1 MKAVLTRSRWLLMV
15 LAGFALAVRLFGLNF
30 DQSHYFHP
38 DERRIA
44 EAVTQLSL
52 KPPQL
57 NPHFFAYGSFP
68 IYVTKLVTVTLSN
81 FSPWFSSYDA
91 AIKVGRALSALW
103 GAATVVLLFLLGRRL
118 FGSAVGWLAGL
129 LLSATVLHVQNSHF
143 ATNDIPLTFLVLL
156 ALAFMVRIVDAKGL
170 LAFAGAGVAV
180 GLAVATK
187 FSALPL
193 FLPLVVA
200 AALRWRNERKF
211 SRVIGGVALATGCA
225 LAAFAIAEPYA
236 LLGFRA
242 YVHDVLEQS
251 RMVRHAGLFPYTN
264 QYVGVPKVL
273 YDLREMV
280 VWGMGPLLGLAALV
294 GTVRRLRLR
303 VADRER
309 DWVLLAWVVPFF
321 AVTASFDVKFLRYL
335 LPIYPLLVLWGALWL
350 QTWAERSRSGRWARA
365 TVVAGTFF
373 YLLAFLAIY
382 TRPHATVSAS
392 NWFYNHVPPGS
403 KVLIQDWDEGFPL
416 PLPGR
421 SPESYRVETFPFYD
435 QDTPAKIAHL
445 AKGLASSD
453 YAVLQTKRLYGA
465 VTRAPRKFP
474 LTNNFFRELFA
485 GDLGFT
491 LVQDIA
497 SRPGLLGIELPT
509 ELADESFS
517 VYDHPKA
524 LIFRNTGHLGADA
537 IESKIRNGLPSRLL
551 SRSDLLLAR
560 AGSRF
565 AAGGEGDGLLR
576 SSLPATL
583 LCALLFELLG
593 FAAFAAIRA
602 VFPPRAGLYALAK
615 VIGVLVFAYL
625 PWLAVSTLRVP
636 FTQPVLVATVL
647 LMLAVGWLAHRRRRE
662 PPPPRS
668 EVVATEFVVWG
679 TFAFFLVL
687 RALNPEIYWGEKP
700 MDFSFLNVLYRSTT
714 LPPPE
719 PWLAGSPLMYT
730 YFGHFVVAAVG
741 KALAIHPAVMFNLGV
756 ALVAGLTASALF
768 AAGTVLGRSWHIG
781 ATATILTLF
790 AGNLSGIRQLM
801 TVKAVNFDYFWA
813 TSRVIR
819 DTINE
824 YPFWSFV
831 FADLHAHLLVMPW
844 AIGFVCLLL
853 LWVGRRAEPAA
864 QRPRLAALSLV
875 VTCALMLG
883 AIMVTNGWSMPTYI
897 ALLLAV
903 LGTHWLVYHMVG
915 GLGRIVRKG
924 LSIVLAPSL
933 VIVGGAF
940 VAFRPFWRAF
950 SPPIR
955 QWGREVGPFA
965 SPTDF
970 LTIFGLFLLLI
981 VPFFFLLWRR
991 LMAAGEGRLTR
1002 TQRLAMGAV
1011 AGGLLLS
1018 LLDLRAL
1025 GSLIIRQAPSI
1036 RAFALALFFFGLYLA
1051 LHRRTPERYRLLV
1064 LLATFA
1070 SGLTAG
1076 CEFVFVWDRMNTLFK
1091 FYLEAWFLFG
1101 LSSAIVLWQLLR
1113 PAEPPGAVK
1122 RLWRVTTFAALGV
1135 AFFTAFTGAY
1145 GAVTHRHAEG
1155 PRWTLDGVA
1164 YLQRKSPQE
1173 KAAFEWLNRNVP
1185 GIPVLVEAYGPSYGQ
1200 YSRVSMNTGLPI
1212 VLGWDYHVFQRGH
1225 GWAEINR
1232 RKADV
1237 EKIYTVNDE
1246 QSVAATLARYH
1257 VALVYDG
1264 PLEQRTYAGGNLA
1277 NFKKW
1282 KTLLTP
1288 VYENPGVTIFAV
1300 NGTLSGAVPA
1310 TTVEQVPE
1318 ETSAASETAAP
1329 QDRPGILR
1337 QPRGLACDR
1346 EGNVYVADFGNC
1358 RIQKLDSGLKP
1369 VLVWG
1374 KRGTAVGEFADPC
1387 GVAVGPDGLVY
1398 VADTWNGRI
1407 QVFDASGNA
1416 VRQWQGNFF
1425 GPRGIAVDPEGRVY
1439 VADTGNDRIVRYSP
1453 DGAKQLEWGT
1463 KGKGPGELYEPGGVA
1478 VDKGGHVYVC
1488 DNSNGRL
1495 EIFDANGGFVGT
1507 FDVPGW
1513 RREVFSEP
1521 YVAVATDGTIWV
1533 TVPLASEVR
1542 AYSPAGKLVRTIK
1555 ATDVPAVGL
1564 KKPSGIAL
1572 RPTDGRLL
1580 VSDIEGQIAVVS
1592 LGQPPAPRVP
1602 SAPPRMRP
1610 TRRPQSDHRILS
1622 PSSSPWH
1629 PGARDLPL
1637 RAWNRSSGR
1646 QTVTPSQRRP
1656 TFPPYG
1662 STTQSETVPTTHLPQ
1677 DGP

>member
-1 MKAVLTRSRWLLMV
+1 MRAVLTRSRWLLLA

-52 KPPQL
+52 KPLQL

-68 IYVTKLVTVTLSN
+68 LYVTKLVTATLSN

-156 ALAFMVRIVDAKGL
+156 ALALMVRIVDTGSL
-170 LAFAGAGVAV
+170 LAFAGTGVAV
-180 GLAVATK
+180 GLAAATK

-193 FLPLVVA
+193 LLPLVVA
-200 AALRWRNERKF
+200 AALRWRNERKL
-211 SRVIGGVALATGCA
+211 SRVFGGVALAAGCA
-225 LAAFAIAEPYA
+225 LAAFAIGEPYA
-236 LLGFRA
+236 LLGFHA

-251 RMVRHAGLFPYTN
+251 QMVRHAGLFPYTN

-280 VWGMGPLLGLAALV
+280 VWGMGPLLGLAALI
-294 GTVRRLRLR
+294 GTMRRFRLGL
-303 VADRER
+303 ADREH
-309 DWVLLAWVVPFF
+309 DWVLLAWVIPFF

-350 QTWAERSRSGRWARA
+350 HSWAERSRWGRWARG
-365 TVVAGTFF
+365 TVVAGTLL
-373 YLLAFLAIY
+373 YLLAFLSIY

-392 NWFYNHVPPGS
+392 RWFYDHVPAGS
-403 KVLIQDWDEGFPL
+403 KVLTQDWDEGFPM

-421 SPESYRVETFPFYD
+421 SPESYRVEAFPFYD
-435 QDTPAKIAHL
+435 RDTPAKIAHL
-445 AKGLASSD
+445 AKAMASSD

-465 VTRAPRKFP
+465 VTRAPHKFP

-485 GDLGFT
+485 GDLGYT

-524 LIFRNTGHLGADA
+524 LIFRNTSHLGADA
-537 IESKIRNGLPSRLL
+537 IEGKIRNGLPSRPI
-551 SRSDLLLAR
+551 SRSDMLLAR
-560 AGSRF
+560 AGSKLPE
-565 AAGGEGDGLLR
+565 GGQGNGLLR
-576 SSLPATL
+576 SSLAATL

-593 FAAFAAIRA
+593 LAAFAGIRA
-602 VFPPRAGLYALAK
+602 AFPPRAGLYALAK
-615 VIGVLVFAYL
+615 VIGVLIFAYL
-625 PWLAVSTLRVP
+625 PWLAVSTLRLP
-636 FTQPVLVATVL
+636 FTQPVLLGTTVL
-647 LMLAVGWLAHRRRRE
+647 VVAVGWFAHRHRRE
-662 PPPPRS
+662 PPPPRT
-668 EVVATEFVVWG
+668 EIVATELVVWG

-700 MDFSFLNVLYRSTT
+700 MDFSFLNVLYRSTG

-719 PWLAGSPLMYT
+719 PWFAGSPLMYT
-730 YFGHFVVAAVG
+730 YFGHYAVAAVG
-741 KALAIHPAVMFNLGV
+741 KALAIHPAVMFNLGI
-756 ALVAGLTASALF
+756 ALFAGLTASALF
-768 AAGTVLGRSWHIG
+768 AAGTVLGRNWRIG
-781 ATATILTLF
+781 VTATILTLF

-801 TVKAVNFDYFWA
+801 AVKAVNFDYFWA
-813 TSRVIR
+813 TSRVIH

-844 AIGFVCLLL
+844 AVGFVCLLL
-853 LWVGRRAEPAA
+853 LWVGRRAEPVA
-864 QRPRLAALSLV
+864 QRPRVATLSLIV
-875 VTCALMLG
+875 ACALMLG
-883 AIMVTNGWSMPTYI
+883 AVMVTNGWSMPTYV

-903 LGTHWLVYHMVG
+903 LGVHWLTHHTVG
-915 GLGRIVRKG
+915 GAGRIVRRG
-924 LSIVLAPSL
+924 LSVVLIPSL
-933 VIVGGAF
+933 VIAGGALL
-940 VAFRPFWRAF
+940 AFRPFWQTF
-950 SPPIR
+950 SPPVR

-965 SPTDF
+965 RPSDF
-970 LTIFGLFLLLI
+970 LTIFGLFLVLL
-981 VPFFFLLWRR
+981 VPFFFVLWRR
-991 LMAAGEGRLTR
+991 LLSPDGGRLTGL
-1002 TQRLAMGAV
+1002 QRLAVGAV
-1011 AGGLLLS
+1011 AAGLLLS
-1018 LLDLRAL
+1018 LLDLYAL
-1025 GSLIIRQAPSI
+1025 RTLTIRQAPSI
-1036 RAFALALFFFGLYLA
+1036 RAFALVLFFFGLYLT
-1051 LHRRTPERYRLLV
+1051 LHRRTPERYRLPV

-1101 LSSAIVLWQLLR
+1101 LSSAIVLWQMLR
-1113 PAEPPGAVK
+1113 PSEPLGVVK
-1122 RLWRVTTFAALGV
+1122 HLWRLTSFATLGV
-1135 AFFTAFTGAY
+1135 AFFTSFTGAY

-1155 PRWTLDGVA
+1155 PRWTLDGTA
-1164 YLQRKSPQE
+1164 YLKRKSPRE

-1185 GIPVLVEAYGPSYGQ
+1185 GIPVLVEAYGPSYGH

-1225 GWAEINR
+1225 GWPEINR

-1237 EKIYTVNDE
+1237 EKIYAADDE
-1246 QSVAATLARYH
+1246 PSVAAALARYH

-1264 PLEQRTYAGGNLA
+1264 PLEQKTYAGGNLA

-1300 NGTLSGAVPA
+1300 NGTFSGAVPV

-1318 ETSAASETAAP
+1318 ETSAVSEPAQP
-1329 QDRPGILR
+1329 QDAKGVLR

-1346 EGNVYVADFGNC
+1346 DGNVYVADFGNN
-1358 RIQKLDSGLKP
+1358 RIQKFDSGLRP

-1374 KRGTAVGEFADPC
+1374 TRGSAVGQFADPC

-1398 VADTWNGRI
+1398 VADTWNNRV
-1407 QVFDASGNA
+1407 QVFDTEGGAL
-1416 VRQWQGNFF
+1416 RQWQGDFF

-1439 VADTGNDRIVRYSP
+1439 VADTGNNRIVRYSSK
-1453 DGAKQLEWGT
+1453 GTKQLEWGT
-1463 KGKGPGELYEPGGVA
+1463 KGNGPGELYEPGGVA
-1478 VDKGGHVYVC
+1478 VDTSGHVYVC

-1495 EIFDANGGFVGT
+1495 EIFDADGRFAGV

-1521 YVAVATDGTIWV
+1521 YIAVAKDGTIWV

-1542 AYSPAGKLVRTIK
+1542 AYSSAGTLVRRVT
-1555 ATDVPAVGL
+1555 ATDVPASAL
-1564 KKPSGIAL
+1564 KEPSGIAI
-1572 RPTDGRLL
+1572 RPTDGRLM
-1580 VSDIEGQIAVVS
+1580 VSDIEGQIVV
-1592 LGQPPAPRVP
+1592 LGPAQPPTSRAP
-1602 SAPPRMRP
+1602 STPPQAHPTHRP
-1610 TRRPQSDHRILS
+1610 RRGHPALS
-1622 PSSSPWH
+1622 PSSSPSSPERNPPVHAWSRFPSH
-1629 PGARDLPL
+1629 RTDTCGQHRPAPL
-1637 RAWNRSSGR
+1637 ADRS
-1646 QTVTPSQRRP
+1646 P
-1656 TFPPYG
+1656 TRL
-1662 STTQSETVPTTHLPQ
+1662 ETVSAQYPQ
-1677 DGP
+1677 RDRP